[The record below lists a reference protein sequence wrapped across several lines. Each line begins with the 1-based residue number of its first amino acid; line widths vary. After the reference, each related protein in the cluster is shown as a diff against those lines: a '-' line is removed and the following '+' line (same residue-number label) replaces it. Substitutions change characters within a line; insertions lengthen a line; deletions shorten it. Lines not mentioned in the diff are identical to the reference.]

1 MIHLTNDSYIRIGLG
16 IFVLNLEVAMQYIL
30 ALGKFKFKK
39 DKVQATLLFFCYFL
53 YIVIYNIPSGAGFFL
68 AEMDIQ
74 NEVYYKN
81 QAIERQYEIRLEEI
95 RVTMEKLNLQL
106 ETEAKTGFGNRSKN
120 IIEQMDKLSK
130 EREKLFEA
138 LSEVPEVQEV
148 AKNPFQSLSEV
159 LDIRSNIL
167 AAIVFSTSML
177 LLCVILIITSWD
189 LPADEPEEIKVE
201 ENFVTET
208 ASMVDNKEE
217 LIAYVDA
224 AIRDTGKLNGN
235 QRIMELTGL
244 PLDQCIKFRNWL
256 MKLKIDGTPAIS
268 MRQGGGNVNIP
279 KHKILKAIEGV

>member
-1 MIHLTNDSYIRIGLG
+1 MIHLTNDPYIRVGLG

-39 DKVQATLLFFCYFL
+39 DKVQAILLFFCYFL
-53 YIVIYNIPSGAGFFL
+53 YVVIYNIPSGAGFFL
-68 AEMDIQ
+68 AEMNIQ
-74 NEVYYKN
+74 DEVYYKN

-138 LSEVPEVQEV
+138 LSKVPEVQEV
-148 AKNPFQSLSEV
+148 TKNPFQSLAEV
-159 LDIRSNIL
+159 LDVRSNIL

-189 LPADEPEEIKVE
+189 LPADEPKEIKVE
-201 ENFVTET
+201 KNFVTET
-208 ASMVDNKEE
+208 VPMVNDKEE
-217 LIAYVDA
+217 LIAYINA

-235 QRIMELTGL
+235 QRVMEETGL
-244 PLDQCIKFRNWL
+244 SLDQCRKFRKWL
-256 MKLKIDGTPAIS
+256 TNLKIDGIPAVTI
-268 MRQGGGNVNIP
+268 RQGGGESNFP
-279 KHKILKAIEGV
+279 KHKLLRLIEEI